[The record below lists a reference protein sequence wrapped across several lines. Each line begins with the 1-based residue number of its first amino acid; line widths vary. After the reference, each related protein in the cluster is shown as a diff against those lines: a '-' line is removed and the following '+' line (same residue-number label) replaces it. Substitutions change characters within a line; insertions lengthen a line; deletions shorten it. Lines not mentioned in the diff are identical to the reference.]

1 MWAFLIGVSDKRFLC
16 ASRLV
21 QFVRVRDGWAQTCQ
35 QKEVGEKPKSVYSKQ
50 WKSSSNLK
58 AFFLKKKKKLWENS
72 FMAMQNVYVN
82 WSAGFTRV
90 FQSLLMRCRVFCNL
104 ADTGWRQNKSGNYDI
119 NGQNKLP
126 NIAIQVKGEGR
137 VGWRHVSFQTRSRH
151 FWEKRKPK
159 KLNNIRLFGSNKKLK
174 A

>member
-126 NIAIQVKGEGR
+126 NIAIQVKGGGESR
-137 VGWRHVSFQTRSRH
+137 VETCVISDKVQAFLRK
-151 FWEKRKPK
+151 EKTKE
-159 KLNNIRLFGSNKKLK
+159 
-174 A
+174 AQ

>member
-90 FQSLLMRCRVFCNL
+90 FQSLLMRCRVFCSL

-126 NIAIQVKGEGR
+126 NIAIQVKGGGESGVETCVISDKVQAFLR
-137 VGWRHVSFQTRSRH
+137 K
-151 FWEKRKPK
+151 EKTKE
-159 KLNNIRLFGSNKKLK
+159 
-174 A
+174 AQ

>member
-58 AFFLKKKKKLWENS
+58 AFFLKKKKKALREFIHGHAECVCKLVGWFS
-72 FMAMQNVYVN
+72 
-82 WSAGFTRV
+82 RV

-126 NIAIQVKGEGR
+126 NIAIQVKGGGESGVETCVISDKVQAFLR
-137 VGWRHVSFQTRSRH
+137 K
-151 FWEKRKPK
+151 EKTKEAK
-159 KLNNIRLFGSNKKLK
+159 
-174 A
+174 

>member
-126 NIAIQVKGEGR
+126 NIAIQVKGGGESGVETCVISDKVQAFLR
-137 VGWRHVSFQTRSRH
+137 K
-151 FWEKRKPK
+151 EKTKE
-159 KLNNIRLFGSNKKLK
+159 
-174 A
+174 AQ

>member
-58 AFFLKKKKKLWENS
+58 AFFSKKKKKLWENS

-126 NIAIQVKGEGR
+126 NIAIQVKGRGESGVETCVISDKVQAFLR
-137 VGWRHVSFQTRSRH
+137 K
-151 FWEKRKPK
+151 EKTKE
-159 KLNNIRLFGSNKKLK
+159 
-174 A
+174 AQ

>member
-82 WSAGFTRV
+82 WSAGFPE
-90 FQSLLMRCRVFCNL
+90 SSNRCWCAAAYSAISPTL
-104 ADTGWRQNKSGNYDI
+104 AGDKTNQEIMTLTDKINYQI
-119 NGQNKLP
+119 
-126 NIAIQVKGEGR
+126 
-137 VGWRHVSFQTRSRH
+137 
-151 FWEKRKPK
+151 
-159 KLNNIRLFGSNKKLK
+159 
-174 A
+174 

>member
-90 FQSLLMRCRVFCNL
+90 FQSLLMRCRVFCSL

-126 NIAIQVKGEGR
+126 NIAIQVKGGGESGVETCVISDKVQAFLR
-137 VGWRHVSFQTRSRH
+137 K
-151 FWEKRKPK
+151 EKTKE
-159 KLNNIRLFGSNKKLK
+159 SQ
-174 A
+174 

>member
-16 ASRLV
+16 ASQLV

-58 AFFLKKKKKLWENS
+58 AFFLKKKKKALREFIHGHAECVCKLVGWFS
-72 FMAMQNVYVN
+72 
-82 WSAGFTRV
+82 RV
-90 FQSLLMRCRVFCNL
+90 FQSLLMGCRVFCNL
-104 ADTGWRQNKSGNYDI
+104 ADTRWRQNKSGNYDI

-126 NIAIQVKGEGR
+126 NIAIQVKGGGESG
-137 VGWRHVSFQTRSRH
+137 VETCVISD
-151 FWEKRKPK
+151 
-159 KLNNIRLFGSNKKLK
+159 
-174 A
+174 